1 MLHSKSKIEGKIELL
16 FMIYTNFESIL
27 VTEGKKKQNPDES
40 YINKYQ
46 KHIAYSYGYKLV

>member
-1 MLHSKSKIEGKIELL
+1 MLHSKSKIEGKIKLL